1 MSDEPPEPEV
11 LPARKGRP
19 FTTGHDPRRNV
30 SQGPRPSAMVELAEL
45 ARARL
50 PRAIERL
57 GEIIDTSDNEVAVVG
72 AAKVLFE
79 RGLGSVP
86 KMVLTDD
93 EVEAA
98 AKDVDPVLAQLLRL
112 ARKKGEV
119 EP

>member
-1 MSDEPPEPEV
+1 MAEI
-11 LPARKGRP
+11 
-19 FTTGHDPRRNV
+19 
-30 SQGPRPSAMVELAEL
+30 AEL
-45 ARARL
+45 ARAKL

-57 GEIIDTSDNEVAVVG
+57 SEIIDTSDNEVAVVG

-112 ARKKGEV
+112 ARKKGETDA